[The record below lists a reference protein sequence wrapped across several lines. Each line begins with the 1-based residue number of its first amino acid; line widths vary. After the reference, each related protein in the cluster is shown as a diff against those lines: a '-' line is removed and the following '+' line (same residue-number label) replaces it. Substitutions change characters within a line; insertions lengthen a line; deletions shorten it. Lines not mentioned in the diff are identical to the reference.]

1 MYSHTRMD
9 LIKPEKRFIKS
20 IFIYVPITAQRKYC
34 IEPDYL
40 RTQQKKTSKML
51 LLNAFFVAGPGIE
64 PGTS

>member
-1 MYSHTRMD
+1 M
-9 LIKPEKRFIKS
+9 KPSGF
-20 IFIYVPITAQRKYC
+20 YVDPKFC
-34 IEPDYL
+34 IEPNYL